1 MGRFAALLIVV
12 LLAGCSTDGDT
23 PDASAKTTPA
33 PPPSAQ
39 STAGAP
45 SAEPATPA
53 PPTGTAPSKDYA
65 VKKRQIELSRGKD
78 RPLPTTV
85 WYPGTGDGP
94 FPVIVF
100 SHGLTSEPSAY
111 RELLESWARAGFVVA
126 APAFPHT
133 SYGVA
138 DFDVLDL
145 VNQPADASYVLSQVL
160 ARGRKAGDSLEGRLD
175 PVMVAAAGHSGGG
188 ITTIGMLSGNRDDRL
203 RAAVVL
209 SGRQVLPVPFA
220 GPELPVLFVHGKL
233 DKTVRYADGLAAY
246 RAVPWPKAMLA
257 LPLGGH
263 LPASGGDFAQVAA
276 ATTDFWRWSLYGD
289 PAAKQRLADQKNLT
303 DEL

>member
-1 MGRFAALLIVV
+1 MIMTLM
-12 LLAGCSTDGDT
+12 AGCSARGDAPVAET
-23 PDASAKTTPA
+23 APATALPSAPSAAPTTPA
-33 PPPSAQ
+33 P
-39 STAGAP
+39 T
-45 SAEPATPA
+45 TPA
-53 PPTGTAPSKDYA
+53 PPTGTAPSQEFT
-65 VKKRQIELSRGKD
+65 VKERTLRLSRGKD
-78 RPLPTTV
+78 RPLPTTI
-85 WYPGTGDGP
+85 WSPATGDGP

-100 SHGLTSEPSAY
+100 SHGLTSEPRAY
-111 RELLESWARAGFVVA
+111 AQILARWAGAGFVVA

-160 ARGRKAGDSLEGRLD
+160 ALGRKAGDPLEDRLD
-175 PVMVAAAGHSGGG
+175 PAMVAAAGHSGGG
-188 ITTIGMLSGNRDDRL
+188 ITTIGMLSVDRDDRL

-209 SGRQVLPVPFA
+209 SGRQVLPAPFA

-257 LPLGGH
+257 LPRGGH
-263 LPASGGDFAQVAA
+263 LPTTGDDLAQVGD

-289 PAAKQRLADQKNLT
+289 AKARNRLESQKNLT
-303 DEL
+303 DEFS